1 MGDTKE
7 PVVFLLPDGTE
18 ISNDPRHADAKMR
31 AQLEQ
36 QMATFYPNS
45 GNTRVILDDE
55 AEDEESEDEGEDDG
69 LEDLT
74 ADELKAHVQDLK
86 DRGIE
91 VNTAGVKKK
100 SELVDAIRAA
110 QA

>member
-55 AEDEESEDEGEDDG
+55 AEDEESEDEGDG
-69 LEDLT
+69 LEYLT
-74 ADELKAHVQDLK
+74 ADELKAHVQELK
-86 DRGIE
+86 DQGIE